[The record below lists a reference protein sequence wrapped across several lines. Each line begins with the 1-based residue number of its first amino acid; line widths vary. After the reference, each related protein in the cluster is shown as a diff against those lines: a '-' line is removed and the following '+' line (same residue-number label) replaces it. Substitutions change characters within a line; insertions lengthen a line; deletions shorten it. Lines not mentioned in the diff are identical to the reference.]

1 MSLAEGDFQA
11 LIVELVQCEYQRLAQ
26 QLREQ
31 HEALLAKLS
40 GCPLPADS
48 DLNPQ
53 RWLLKQSEQPCK
65 PHAKRD
71 CGAPL
76 MKGCIAGTPCI
87 PEKTLPPEALEITP
101 VIKSEASNVSQVSV
115 STSKLL
121 RLRST
126 VLDVEVVHDDHWNE
140 GDDDDVDAVDN
151 VGDVED
157 DLDGGDDAGDEF
169 GNDSQN
175 AKVGFKERSPQKKS
189 MSSKSMYK
197 SDKSIVPPKNVTMM
211 LAPEPPKHPN
221 HFFEFLLWLQWRMQY
236 IASSTS
242 FEITFASLIM
252 FNAVLMA
259 TRIQYNGFITGWK
272 VHHGSAVDYQSS
284 FMEGLFFYTEL
295 VLGFVFFFE
304 FVFNITAF
312 GIRVYFRSAW
322 SWLDGFTVLVWLMD
336 FFSFL
341 QVGVN
346 PMILRIVRLAR
357 LLKMLR
363 LVRTVRAFDTLHL
376 LVYSIRSGVATL
388 VWSAGVLMLVKMCA
402 AMLFSQMLQ
411 AFILDSEHP
420 LEIRQQVW
428 SRFGTFLRALVTMF
442 EITLANWVPPCRLL
456 MDHVS
461 IWYAFFFMFYKLS
474 VGFAVVNVIGAV
486 FIQQTMKV
494 AATDENILI
503 RQKEQQQRKWH
514 AKLKRVFSQMDRL
527 GKGFITWEEF
537 QEAIDNKRVRAL
549 LCAMEI
555 DVREALDLFRLL
567 DNGKGEVSWDEF
579 SYGMERI
586 RGTAQSVDMV
596 TLLCLH
602 QKESIWV
609 SDALKELLDAVR
621 ELREFHV

>member
-1 MSLAEGDFQA
+1 
-11 LIVELVQCEYQRLAQ
+11 
-26 QLREQ
+26 
-31 HEALLAKLS
+31 
-40 GCPLPADS
+40 
-48 DLNPQ
+48 
-53 RWLLKQSEQPCK
+53 
-65 PHAKRD
+65 
-71 CGAPL
+71 
-76 MKGCIAGTPCI
+76 
-87 PEKTLPPEALEITP
+87 
-101 VIKSEASNVSQVSV
+101 
-115 STSKLL
+115 
-121 RLRST
+121 
-126 VLDVEVVHDDHWNE
+126 
-140 GDDDDVDAVDN
+140 
-151 VGDVED
+151 
-157 DLDGGDDAGDEF
+157 
-169 GNDSQN
+169 
-175 AKVGFKERSPQKKS
+175 
-189 MSSKSMYK
+189 
-197 SDKSIVPPKNVTMM
+197 
-211 LAPEPPKHPN
+211 
-221 HFFEFLLWLQWRMQY
+221 MQY

-503 RQKEQQQRKWH
+503 RQKEQQQRKWY
-514 AKLKRVFSQMDRL
+514 AKLKQVFSQMDRF